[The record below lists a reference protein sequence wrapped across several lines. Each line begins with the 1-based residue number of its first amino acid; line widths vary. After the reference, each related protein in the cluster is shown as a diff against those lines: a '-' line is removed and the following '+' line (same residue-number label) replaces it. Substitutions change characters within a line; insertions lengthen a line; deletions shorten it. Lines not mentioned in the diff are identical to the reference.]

1 MNSRRVSN
9 LNTDLRDIPRKEI
22 LAVAKTL
29 PSEVGL
35 SLIRDY
41 DKAII
46 EDNTGVQWKVTAGP
60 IKRTAKGVRADS
72 GKLAFERQTYDDLSV
87 RDKID
92 QTLTAVRNYDA
103 LIASLGKSP
112 SQLVDSVLPQERSL
126 ARRDFDAALKESGQ
140 AASVFQQGPGQV
152 GSHAGYFNA
161 EMSRA
166 NALQYLWDMG
176 VDRQTRTRTV
186 LPQQGHI
193 LDKAKNKELAKDLSN
208 MRGQEGEVNWWDG
221 SGDYVNMTRE
231 ENLRNGRKR
240 AMERFAGPES
250 LIEELQNSGA
260 SNEEVEFI
268 VGRVMELA
276 GLDL

>member
-176 VDRQTRTRTV
+176 VDRQTRNRTV